1 MKSSI
6 IIATRDRHEEL
17 NRCLRSLVCQE
28 HRPDEVVIVDASLC
42 PWESQEEF
50 PFPVR
55 VIRTEPRL
63 TRQRNQG
70 FQASRGD
77 LIIYLD
83 DDVELE
89 PGYLAAMIAAFEADT
104 PGEIGA
110 ATGRIT
116 NVSRPGWR
124 HPLRSLL
131 WLFNLVFQLPD
142 LGSGRF
148 RLSGFPTFPYHR
160 EEACD
165 IEVLSGCNMAFRR
178 QVLQRFQFDEH
189 LAGYAYVDD
198 DDMAY
203 RVSRSYRC
211 LYIPQARLAHLS
223 APKPRAG
230 LRAHKQML
238 AWNHAYIFR
247 KNLPGSFRR
256 WLAFALSIAGLII
269 AALVVERS
277 PAGAWGILE
286 GLAGAWR
293 VRFLSPIAEAKVLAV
308 QE

>member
-1 MKSSI
+1 MKTSI

-50 PFPVR
+50 PFPVH
-55 VIRTEPRL
+55 VIKTEPRL

-104 PGEIGA
+104 RGEIGA
-110 ATGRIT
+110 ATGCIT

-178 QVLQRFQFDEH
+178 QVLQQFQFDER
-189 LAGYAYVDD
+189 LTGYAYIDD

-203 RVSRSYRC
+203 RVSRHYRC
-211 LYIPQARLAHLS
+211 LYVPRARLAHLS

-247 KNLPGSFRR
+247 KNLPRSFRR

-269 AALVVERS
+269 AALVVEHS

-293 VRFLSPIAEAKVLAV
+293 VRFLSPIAGEVLPA
-308 QE
+308 QD